1 MDGDDFDCGIVQ
13 GSDVV
18 VYAEDGGDCIGREV
32 WHIDRVVCVALDC
45 CVGEC
50 ETEATVPVMCDSCK
64 GNCTCGSGGV
74 LGLSSG
80 ITTVVGCRCCRILFT
95 LAC

>member
-1 MDGDDFDCGIVQ
+1 MDNEDFDFGMVQ

-18 VYAEDGGDCIGREV
+18 VYAEDGGDCNGLEV
-32 WHIDRVVCVALDC
+32 WHMDMVVRVAGDC

-50 ETEATVPVMCDSCK
+50 EDATVRVMCDSCK
-64 GNCTCGSGGV
+64 GNCTWGSGGV

-80 ITTVVGCRCCRILFT
+80 ITTVVGCRC
-95 LAC
+95 